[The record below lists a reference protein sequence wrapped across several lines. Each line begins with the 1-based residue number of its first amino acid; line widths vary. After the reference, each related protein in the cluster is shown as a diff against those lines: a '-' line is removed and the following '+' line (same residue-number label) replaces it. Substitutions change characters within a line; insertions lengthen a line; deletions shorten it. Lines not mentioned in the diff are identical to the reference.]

1 MGRALIVMHNILGS
15 IFVDI
20 LHDVVLGYAG
30 QCVKPLVLN
39 EVFLNRRN
47 LHPTS
52 QPRPQEPGRK
62 QGLLPKLEQI

>member
-20 LHDVVLGYAG
+20 LHDVVLNYVG

-39 EVFLNRRN
+39 QVFLNRRN

-52 QPRPQEPGRK
+52 
-62 QGLLPKLEQI
+62 